1 MSYGDPI
8 LSIAVDLPAFPAFCN
23 EAALRSP
30 ERLAAM
36 DGVWQVI
43 LYVHLTAVAFFFGG
57 QLVLG
62 AVIVP
67 VERRNPD
74 RERLRAMARR
84 FGAGSLVALAILIA
98 TGIAL
103 ASHQHLWSSGTL
115 QAKLAL
121 VVTVLVLTIAHLR
134 WPRAHLLQAAVL
146 VATAV
151 IVWLGLD
158 LAT

>member
-1 MSYGDPI
+1 MSDFWR
-8 LSIAVDLPAFPAFCN
+8 A
-23 EAALRSP
+23 
-30 ERLAAM
+30 
-36 DGVWQVI
+36 I
-43 LYVHLTAVAFFFGG
+43 LYLHLTAVAFFFGG

-62 AVIVP
+62 VVIVP

-84 FGAGSLVALAILIA
+84 FGVGSLIALAVLIA

-103 ASHQHLWSSGTL
+103 ASHLHLWSSETL
-115 QAKLAL
+115 QVKLAL
-121 VVTVLVLTIAHLR
+121 VATVIALTAAHLR

>member
-1 MSYGDPI
+1 MSDFWR
-8 LSIAVDLPAFPAFCN
+8 A
-23 EAALRSP
+23 
-30 ERLAAM
+30 
-36 DGVWQVI
+36 I
-43 LYVHLTAVAFFFGG
+43 LYLHLSAVAFFFGG

-84 FGAGSLVALAILIA
+84 FGVGSLIALAVLIA

-103 ASHQHLWSSGTL
+103 ASHLHLWSSETL
-115 QAKLAL
+115 QVKLAL
-121 VVTVLVLTIAHLR
+121 VATVIALTVAHLR